1 MGAGRGIAIAEI
13 VVGGHQLRAGPFAIS
28 QRLEASRRTHDVR
41 RLSGHGGDQR
51 SIDATARQYSQLCN
65 QGGSALLKMSL
76 TAVQSCAEGTHLRIF
91 ECYRCPQAT

>member
-51 SIDATARQYSQLCN
+51 SIDATARQYSQRCN
-65 QGGSALLKMSL
+65 QGESALPKTSL
-76 TAVQSCAEGTHLRIF
+76 TAVQFCAEGNTSTNFRML
-91 ECYRCPQAT
+91 